1 MTTTSNV
8 RLICLPGFDG
18 TGELFEPLLSELGRG
33 ITPTMVR
40 YSTERS
46 FADYVDS
53 VARALP
59 EQGAVLVAESFSG
72 PIALAVMARHPSR
85 VHRAILCA
93 TFAESPFRW
102 LARAARHLPESLFAS
117 THLQRTAVLRY
128 FCLNGASELIEP
140 AERVLRSVD
149 RATLRRRLSVLAD
162 LDVRPLL
169 AQIAVPIL
177 YLRAR
182 QDRIVSSALSAA
194 LINALPHATVRDIDG
209 PHLLLQSRPS
219 QCAVAIADFLT
230 EPHSKNAN
238 VAPVEIG
245 DSRVRDS

>member
-1 MTTTSNV
+1 MTTTTI

-18 TGELFEPLLSELGRG
+18 TGALFESLLSELGRG
-33 ITPTMVR
+33 ITPIVVR

-59 EQGAVLVAESFSG
+59 EQGAVLLAESFSG
-72 PIALAVMARHPSR
+72 PIALAVMARYPSR
-85 VHRAILCA
+85 VHRAVLCA

-102 LARAARHLPESLFAS
+102 LARVARHLPESLFAS
-117 THLQRTAVLRY
+117 TYLQRTAVLRY
-128 FCLNGASELIEP
+128 FCLNGASERIEH

-149 RATLRRRLSVLAD
+149 RATVRRRLSVLAD

-182 QDRIVSSALSAA
+182 QDRIVSCALSEA
-194 LINALPHATVRDIDG
+194 LIEALPHATVKDLDG
-209 PHLLLQSRPS
+209 PHLLLQSRPG
-219 QCAVAIADFLT
+219 QCAVAIADFLGVV
-230 EPHSKNAN
+230 PSKSIGV
-238 VAPVEIG
+238 VAR
-245 DSRVRDS
+245 SS